1 MKKHWKRVTAAA
13 GLVGLLWT
21 VMASAQTT
29 RQPSAAKQ
37 AATEQKIIH
46 YVRERFGIPDG
57 TKLTVSPFH
66 ESLYHDFYQTTIYVN
81 NGKRKSQQQA
91 FVTKDGHYMV
101 IGNIYALNSDP
112 RKDVERSI
120 SLKNQ
125 ASVGPATAPVT
136 IVEYADLECPECA
149 HMQKFLEQEVIPKYG
164 KQVRI
169 VFKEYPLVAIHDWAL
184 TAAIAN
190 ECAYVQKPSAFFRY
204 RSMIFGNQSM
214 INGANVRTLLLDFGQ
229 RSGLNRLSLATC
241 LDSKKTLPRVE
252 ADMREGQRLG
262 IASTP
267 TLFINGRPLVG
278 MPTPAHFYEVL
289 NAALA
294 AAK

>member
-46 YVRERFGIPDG
+46 YVRERFGIPAG
-57 TKLTVSPFH
+57 TQLTVSPFH

-125 ASVGPATAPVT
+125 PSVGPATAPVT

-204 RSMIFGNQSM
+204 RSMIFGNQST

-289 NAALA
+289 NEALA

>member
-1 MKKHWKRVTAAA
+1 MKKHWKKVSAVA
-13 GLVGLLWT
+13 GLVGLFWT
-21 VMASAQTT
+21 VMAAAQTAS
-29 RQPSAAKQ
+29 QPAVANE

-46 YVRERFGIPDG
+46 YVRERFGIPAG
-57 TKLTVSPFH
+57 TKLTVSPFQK
-66 ESLYHDFYQTTIYVN
+66 SLYHDFYQTTIYVN
-81 NGKRKSQQQA
+81 SGKRKSRQQA
-91 FVTKDGHYMV
+91 FITKDGHYMV

-112 RKDVERSI
+112 RKDVEHSI

-125 ASVGPATAPVT
+125 ASVGPANAPVT

-149 HMQKFLEQEVIPKYG
+149 RMQKFLEQDVIPKYG

-190 ECAYVQKPSAFFRY
+190 ECAYELNPSDFFRY
-204 RSMIFGNQSM
+204 RSMIFRNQSM
-214 INGANVRTLLLDFGQ
+214 INGANVRSLLLDFGQ